1 MAITSLFINGCSFL
15 TSRPKAKVYTHCG
28 LELANLMKLDIVCN
42 LAGGGRG
49 NKRLNF
55 TTKVWC
61 EKNPKLVNDCFFLI
75 GSSSGSRFDYPT
87 NDGFKKHKFPS
98 QTTTW
103 KTFSP
108 NKDSDCR
115 NFFKYLMSTGADVDE
130 MMQIETVNNLLD
142 LQNYFEI
149 KKYPYVMYNTISD
162 GKITNADI
170 KLIAKK
176 INTKRYFKPE
186 TSHLDFVEKNNY
198 HCQPGDPHPNVEGHK
213 EWAKQLKEF
222 IDASNLRT
230 I

>member
-1 MAITSLFINGCSFL
+1 M
-15 TSRPKAKVYTHCG
+15 
-28 LELANLMKLDIVCN
+28 VCN

-61 EKNPKLVNDCFFLI
+61 EKNPELAKSCFFLI
-75 GSSSGSRFDYPT
+75 GSSSGTRFDYPT
-87 NDGFKKHKFPS
+87 NDNFKKHKFHS
-98 QTTTW
+98 LDSNW

-108 NKDSDCR
+108 NKESDCQK
-115 NFFKYLMSTGADVDE
+115 FFKYLMSTGADMDQLI
-130 MMQIETVNNLLD
+130 QIETVNNLID

-162 GKITNADI
+162 GQIKNKDI
-170 KLIAKK
+170 KLLFSK
-176 INTKRYFKPE
+176 INPKRYFRPK

-198 HCQPGDPHPNVEGHK
+198 HCQAKDPHPSVKGHI
-213 EWAKQLKEF
+213 EWAKLLKEF
-222 IDASNLRT
+222 IDANNLRT